1 MKLFCNS
8 KYPKIKATKYQEEI
22 PAFSALT
29 KLESSD
35 TQENVLESLKDQN
48 SLLLSIKELGQ
59 ELEFAALPI
68 FGLIQGSKSN
78 VV

>member
-22 PAFSALT
+22 SAFSALT
-29 KLESSD
+29 KLEAID

-48 SLLLSIKELGQ
+48 SLLNSIKELGQ
-59 ELEFAALPI
+59 ELEFATLPI